1 MTSIQPIFPVCLCL
15 SVLVCVFSLLPV
27 LAADPVTITPVWI
40 HDGDTFQAHLI
51 NKAFLNCRI
60 WGIDAPE
67 LDQPWGKV
75 SKSALIELIHQR
87 KIKIQKISDSYSRT
101 VVTVHLSGRD
111 IALELIKMGLA
122 WHDPKFSPGKKDYAE
137 AQKQAQK
144 NKIGLWSDKY
154 PVPPWEWRKKRKE

>member
-1 MTSIQPIFPVCLCL
+1 MNINHSIFRACLCL
-15 SVLVCVFSLLPV
+15 SVLVCAFALLPV

-75 SKSALIELIHQR
+75 SKAVFFKHSPTTYIASQSVQACGGVR
-87 KIKIQKISDSYSRT
+87 KR
-101 VVTVHLSGRD
+101 
-111 IALELIKMGLA
+111 
-122 WHDPKFSPGKKDYAE
+122 
-137 AQKQAQK
+137 
-144 NKIGLWSDKY
+144 
-154 PVPPWEWRKKRKE
+154 